1 MGLGRPRG
9 SRREREQYWRSVVDR
24 CRQSGLSAQAFCR
37 AEGLSRKTFCKWRRE
52 FLRRDTPGPAF
63 LPVRV
68 VEEATAAPPRQ
79 SVEILLANGRC
90 LRVGPGFD
98 GQTLMQV
105 VGLLEA

>member
-1 MGLGRPRG
+1 M
-9 SRREREQYWRSVVDR
+9 DR
-24 CRQSGLSAQAFCR
+24 CHQSGLSVRAFCQ
-37 AEGLSRKTFCKWRRE
+37 AEGLNPPTFFKWRRE
-52 FLRRDTPGPAF
+52 LLRRDTPGPAF

-68 VEEATAAPPRQ
+68 LDEATAVPPRQ

-98 GQTLMQV
+98 GQTLLQV